1 MPGYS
6 ARACVRACARACVRA
21 CVRVCVGG
29 GPDLAAIPS
38 VVVVGAGGVDR
49 RGGGGDVDDVSVHQL
64 ALRFQQAQDPDG
76 VRLT

>member
-1 MPGYS
+1 M
-6 ARACVRACARACVRA
+6 CVCVGVSVCGCGSVWF
-21 CVRVCVGG
+21 CVRVGA
-29 GPDLAAIPS
+29 DLAAVPS

-49 RGGGGDVDDVSVHQL
+49 RVGRGDVDDISVHQL